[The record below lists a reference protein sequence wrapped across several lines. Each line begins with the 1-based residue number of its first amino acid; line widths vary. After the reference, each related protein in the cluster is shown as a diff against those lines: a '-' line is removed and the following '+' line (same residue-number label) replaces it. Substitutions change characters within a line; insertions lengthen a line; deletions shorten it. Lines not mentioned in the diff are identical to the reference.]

1 MTRERPEQKK
11 VEKSSDEI
19 AREIGFINE
28 QTLRRGRSVIRSSDA
43 GATQQ
48 PCPKRYN
55 AYWQEVSSCQI
66 EYGRGGCRDI
76 VNTPAEVET
85 LQKRGAKNNQ

>member
-28 QTLRRGRSVIRSSDA
+28 QTLSMKREKIRNPKVLMQVRLNSLVQRGIMRIGRRYRVARSSTEEVDA
-43 GATQQ
+43 
-48 PCPKRYN
+48 
-55 AYWQEVSSCQI
+55 EIS
-66 EYGRGGCRDI
+66 
-76 VNTPAEVET
+76 
-85 LQKRGAKNNQ
+85 